1 MKEAH
6 VHYELSYEHVLHRNY
21 TTLASIIRPTL
32 LTQLRKAILSR
43 STFNFLFLANFSNRV
58 LTIRC
63 PFEQVYSSL
72 LPRLCILVLPD
83 TSKPSECVVLSLSPR
98 CTS

>member
-32 LTQLRKAILSR
+32 LTQLRELAISH
-43 STFNFLFLANFSNRV
+43 
-58 LTIRC
+58 
-63 PFEQVYSSL
+63 
-72 LPRLCILVLPD
+72 
-83 TSKPSECVVLSLSPR
+83 
-98 CTS
+98 

>member
-32 LTQLRKAILSR
+32 LTQLRKSF
-43 STFNFLFLANFSNRV
+43 SCDFTPNF
-58 LTIRC
+58 
-63 PFEQVYSSL
+63 QQ
-72 LPRLCILVLPD
+72 
-83 TSKPSECVVLSLSPR
+83 SKKLD
-98 CTS
+98 

>member
-32 LTQLRKAILSR
+32 LTQLRK
-43 STFNFLFLANFSNRV
+43 
-58 LTIRC
+58 
-63 PFEQVYSSL
+63 SSL
-72 LPRLCILVLPD
+72 LRFH
-83 TSKPSECVVLSLSPR
+83 TELSAIEE
-98 CTS
+98 T